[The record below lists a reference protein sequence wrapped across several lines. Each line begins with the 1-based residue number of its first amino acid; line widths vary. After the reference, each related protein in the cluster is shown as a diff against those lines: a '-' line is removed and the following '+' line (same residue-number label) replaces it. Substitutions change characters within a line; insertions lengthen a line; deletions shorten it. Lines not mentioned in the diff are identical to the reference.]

1 MEKSAK
7 RRRKLVIGLC
17 NLSQINEIKELK
29 IEVNV
34 WVWKMEK
41 KIMKTRW
48 KKFSFSLLFLLPLP
62 QYSMLYGLVL
72 CHTSNFPLLPAS
84 IYCLR
89 PIFLFPFSF
98 CVSWFYFDIEHK
110 EEAAKGYK
118 RREIISIEL
127 NIQAHI
133 NK

>member
-1 MEKSAK
+1 VEESAK
-7 RRRKLVIGLC
+7 KKRKLVIGLC

-29 IEVNV
+29 IEVNA

-41 KIMKTRW
+41 KIMETRW
-48 KKFSFSLLFLLPLP
+48 KKLFPFSLLFLLPLP

-72 CHTSNFPLLPAS
+72 CHTSNFPLLFSAS

-89 PIFLFPFSF
+89 PIFLL
-98 CVSWFYFDIEHK
+98 CISWFYFDIENK
-110 EEAAKGYK
+110 AEAVKGYK
-118 RREIISIEL
+118 RWEIISIEL
-127 NIQAHI
+127 GIRAHI